1 MESANLTTGFGASH
15 YALTPSPLEARRL
28 LLQSEIIR
36 PVTER
41 WLREAGI
48 GPGMRV
54 LDVGCGTGEVTAMV
68 AELVGE
74 DGRVVGVDQS
84 KFATDIAR
92 TRGEKL
98 RLPQMSVIFLAIED
112 YRPAGLLDAV
122 VGRYIL
128 HHQKDPAQM
137 LRYLA
142 GFVRPGGI
150 IAFHELGMGS
160 YAISRPGTAAWALA
174 MGWINAVLVQSGGQA
189 DAGFRLLQIYD
200 DAGLGMPAVFCET
213 IVSGGRFS
221 PFYDWLATTVRSL
234 LPRMLELGIATEAEV
249 DIDTLEDRL
258 RNDAIEQRIQLL
270 SPPQFCAWAHK
281 P

>member
-1 MESANLTTGFGASH
+1 VESTNLTAGSEASH
-15 YALTPSPLEARRL
+15 YALTPSPHEARRL

-48 GPGMRV
+48 GLGMRV

-74 DGRVVGVDQS
+74 GGRVVGVDQS

-92 TRGEKL
+92 MRAEKFHL
-98 RLPQMSVIFLAIED
+98 QQMSVVSLPIED

-128 HHQKDPAQM
+128 HHQKDPAKM
-137 LRYLA
+137 LLYLA

-150 IAFHELGMGS
+150 LAFHELGMGPYVVS
-160 YAISRPGTAAWALA
+160 QPGTEVWAQA
-174 MGWINAVLVQSGGQA
+174 MRWINAVLVQSGGQA
-189 DAGFRLLQIYD
+189 DAAFRLLQIYD
-200 DAGLGMPAVFCET
+200 DAGLGMPAILCET

-234 LPRMLELGIATEAEV
+234 LPRIVELGIATEVEV

-258 RNDAIEQRIQLL
+258 RNSAIEQRVQLL